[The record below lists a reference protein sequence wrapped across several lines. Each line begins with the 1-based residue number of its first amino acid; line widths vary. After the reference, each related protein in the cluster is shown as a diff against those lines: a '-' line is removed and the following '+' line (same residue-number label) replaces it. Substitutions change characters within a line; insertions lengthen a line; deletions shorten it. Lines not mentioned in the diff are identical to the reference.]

1 MTPRSS
7 DLQFGLRLRAVKN
20 SIKRRLARSPEA
32 RIVAERLEPGTDRYD
47 RLLAI
52 IASQTAEKLP
62 FPKNAAVAFS
72 PLWQVLRMKRVR
84 MAPH

>member
-7 DLQFGLRLRAVKN
+7 DLQFGLWLRAVKN

-47 RLLAI
+47 RLLAV
-52 IASQTAEKLP
+52 IA
-62 FPKNAAVAFS
+62 
-72 PLWQVLRMKRVR
+72 
-84 MAPH
+84 

>member
-32 RIVAERLEPGTDRYD
+32 RIVAKLEPGTDRYD

-52 IASQTAEKLP
+52 IA
-62 FPKNAAVAFS
+62 
-72 PLWQVLRMKRVR
+72 
-84 MAPH
+84 